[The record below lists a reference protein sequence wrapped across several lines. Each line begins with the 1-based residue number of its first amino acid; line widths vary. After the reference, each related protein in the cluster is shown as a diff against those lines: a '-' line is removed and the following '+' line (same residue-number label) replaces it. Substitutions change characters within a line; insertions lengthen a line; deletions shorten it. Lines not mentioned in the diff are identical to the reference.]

1 MWVLSE
7 ALKWSML
14 SISRID
20 DGREFHRRGA
30 MEENARS
37 PYPLRW
43 VMCIWRARPDER
55 SLVRRWR
62 RSITDDTYAVVWP
75 SIALNMSS
83 RTLNSILL
91 LTGSQCS
98 SARTGEMWSCF
109 LSPVSKRAAAAFCTA
124 WSLFKVA
131 EGRPARRLLQKS
143 SLDERSEW
151 IRLSVAILVSNG
163 LMVAMLRSWK

>member
-7 ALKWSML
+7 ALKWSGW

-30 MEENARS
+30 IEEKSRS

-43 VMCIWRARPDER
+43 VMGTWRVRPDER
-55 SLVRRWR
+55 SPGRRWR
-62 RSITDDTYAVVWP
+62 RSIKDDTYHGVWP
-75 SIALNMSS
+75 WIALNVSS

-109 LSPVSKRAAAAFCTA
+109 LSPVSKRAAAFCTA

-131 EGRPARRLLQKS
+131 VGRPARRMLQKS
-143 SLDERSEW
+143 SLKEMSEW
-151 IRLSVAILVSNG
+151 IRLSAAILVSNG
-163 LMVAMLRSWK
+163 LMAAMLRSWK